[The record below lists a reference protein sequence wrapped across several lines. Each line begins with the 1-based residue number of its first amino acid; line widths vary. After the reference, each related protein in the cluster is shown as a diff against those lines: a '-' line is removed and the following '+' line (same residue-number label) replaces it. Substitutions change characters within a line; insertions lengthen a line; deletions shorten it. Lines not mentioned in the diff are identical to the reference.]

1 MVAKIL
7 GLQEDITFVGNNW
20 VYRFLLRHPQIK
32 GMTGKPLDKARVEAA
47 TPELIDGFYTLFESV
62 KRDFH
67 ILPENIWNMDEHGLG
82 LGICT
87 YQRIIGASDKSSTY
101 RKAPENREWVSI
113 VETISVDGRKT
124 RPLIIFKGAAPQSN
138 WFEQEVP
145 DWIYTTSQNGWTANR
160 IAMGWLKTI
169 FLPKLSL
176 EIKLVGKFC

>member
-7 GLQEDITFVGNNW
+7 GLQEDITFVGKNW

-47 TPELIDGFYTLFESV
+47 TPELIDSFYTLFESV

-87 YQRIIGASDKSSTY
+87 KQRIIGASDKISTY
-101 RKAPENREWVSI
+101 RKSPEDRE
-113 VETISVDGRKT
+113 
-124 RPLIIFKGAAPQSN
+124 
-138 WFEQEVP
+138 
-145 DWIYTTSQNGWTANR
+145 
-160 IAMGWLKTI
+160 
-169 FLPKLSL
+169 
-176 EIKLVGKFC
+176 